1 MRFLVDEHIP
11 LAVVRQL
18 QRRYPQQVDV
28 VRVVDVGFKGA
39 ADPAVLAWA
48 AEQNRILITQDKATI
63 THFAYERVAQGLA
76 MPGVITL
83 THQLAIGSLVQELA
97 LIVECGVPEDL
108 RGVVYFI
115 P

>member
-11 LAVVRQL
+11 LAVTRQL

-28 VRVVDVGFKGA
+28 VRVVEVGLKGA

-48 AEQNRILITQDKATI
+48 AEQNRILITRDKATI
-63 THFAYERVAQGLA
+63 TRFAYERVAQGLA

-83 THQLAIGSLVQELA
+83 TRQLAILQELA

-108 RGVVYFI
+108 RGAVYFI